1 MTKLEEL
8 ISKIEGNSVYIQTHN
23 YPDQDALAAA
33 FGLKYL
39 LERFEI
45 GADICYKGQVDK
57 LNTVA
62 MMETLDIE
70 TIYIDDAQEMDE
82 DSEIIIVDGQKGNSN
97 VDDFIGNEIACIDH
111 HKLQETDMYRFWDI
125 RSDVGACSSIIA
137 SYYVE
142 NDIDMPISVATALL
156 YGIKMDTDNLSR
168 KVSDLDIDMF
178 YYLFKR
184 ASRDAIRKFEG
195 CSLQMDDLQAY
206 MAAIKNLRV
215 FGNVG
220 FVNIGDDCAE
230 AILGTMSDFV
240 MSLDEVT
247 FAVVYS
253 RRAGGIKF
261 SVRNEEEGLDGAVI
275 IKAALE
281 GLGGGGGHATMAAG
295 FAPNID
301 SSTEALNVARK
312 VEERILKMAK
322 VR

>member
-62 MMETLDIE
+62 MMETL
-70 TIYIDDAQEMDE
+70 DAQEMDE